1 VLSLNAA
8 KPVNIT
14 TGGDNNQAGILN
26 KRPAGIARNT
36 EARVIT
42 VSLNSFNVLDSSELR
57 QLHRNAIFAVFLASR
72 SRPSLHAA
80 CNWTCNSSSS
90 PVQ

>member
-36 EARVIT
+36 EA
-42 VSLNSFNVLDSSELR
+42 
-57 QLHRNAIFAVFLASR
+57 
-72 SRPSLHAA
+72 PG
-80 CNWTCNSSSS
+80 
-90 PVQ
+90 